1 MKTGLITSDTYQNH
15 NTGDGHPEKIDR
27 VTVVIDNFKKLDNK
41 DLVWKKPSKFDRSLL
56 EITHNSDYINF
67 VEKSFPEKGLSF
79 LDGDTIVSP
88 GSKDA
93 TSDAVG
99 SIITAIDG
107 VQNKDFKNAFCAVRP
122 PGHHAEKNKA
132 MGFGVFNNVAVSA
145 QYANTK
151 KNYSKILI
159 VDFDVHHGNGTQ
171 DILWNEKRSLFISS
185 HQMPLYPGTGKEN
198 EIGIENNILN
208 IPLPPNTMGKDFRYL
223 YENKVFPALEK
234 FSPDLL
240 LVSAGFDAH
249 TSDPLANINLSEEDF
264 AWVTG
269 RLCDLADKHCN
280 GRLVSTLEGGYD
292 LDALAKCVTNHLKTL
307 LDRGRNV

>member
-27 VTVVIDNFKKLDNK
+27 VTVVIDNFKKLDNR

-99 SIITAIDG
+99 SIIAAIDG
-107 VQNKDFKNAFCAVRP
+107 VQNKNFNNAFCAVRP

-132 MGFGVFNNVAVSA
+132 MGFCIYNNVAVG
-145 QYANTK
+145 ANYLINKYKLK
-151 KNYSKILI
+151 KVAII
-159 VDFDVHHGNGTQ
+159 DFDVHHGNGTQ
-171 DILWNEKRSLFISS
+171 DIFYDNEKVLYIST
-185 HQMPLYPGTGKEN
+185 HQYPYYPGSGTNDEKGKH
-198 EIGIENNILN
+198 NNILN
-208 IPLPPNTMGKDFRYL
+208 IPLPAGTTSEEYL
-223 YENKVFPALEK
+223 NAYEFVLKKIKEFKPE
-234 FSPDLL
+234 FILL
-240 LVSAGFDAH
+240 SAGFDAH
-249 TSDPLANINLSEEDF
+249 KDDPLAQLQLESKDFYSITKRTLELSKQY
-264 AWVTG
+264 
-269 RLCDLADKHCN
+269 CDGKV
-280 GRLVSTLEGGYD
+280 VSILEGGYD
-292 LDALAKCVTNHLKTL
+292 LLALQESTEMHVKAL
-307 LDRGRNV
+307 LEFN